1 MAENTAALPLVMTDE
16 LAKAIKDTL
25 DPASLKQLILAEAE
39 RQATAAQ
46 DAATTQAAADAAKA
60 AADAAAKAAETPAD
74 FSRTETIGGREFA
87 FTATSELEL
96 ERMITQAYKV
106 AYGVQPTQTVPDVVE
121 VSDADKAAIAAAQA
135 AEKAELELKFK
146 RGDISASEYIEQSG
160 AIKEYLEKVGIPLDE
175 LRNTVEQ
182 GRNKAFEQSWE
193 QATEEFLHSAAGADW
208 PGGEKNTEL
217 IGLKM
222 AALGLVNADDKVAAM
237 AQAYQA
243 LKAEGM
249 LFAVETST
257 DDSATQLA
265 AAQKIV
271 DDARAAATAAA
282 TATTTAAAPAA
293 AATPAPTTPTSS
305 SLFGASSGVGAGVG
319 TTERAVSA
327 QIQIPKDASPE
338 EILQIWKNATVA
350 AGKSPDDAFRDHF
363 NQKR

>member
-60 AADAAAKAAETPAD
+60 AADAKAAETPAD

-363 NQKR
+363 NQTR

>member
-60 AADAAAKAAETPAD
+60 AADAAKAAETPAD

-338 EILQIWKNATVA
+338 EILQIWKSATVA

>member
-46 DAATTQAAADAAKA
+46 DAATTQAAAD
-60 AADAAAKAAETPAD
+60 AAKAAETPAD

>member
-60 AADAAAKAAETPAD
+60 AADAKAAETPAD